1 MGGVVVVGS
10 INMDIV
16 VFCQRSPEGGETVMG
31 DRVGFFPGGKG
42 ANQAIAAARA
52 GAQTRLLGSVGSDLF
67 GRQLLDH
74 LQGNGVDVS
83 AVRTLADAV
92 TGTALITV
100 DTSGENRIVVVPGA
114 NLDVEAGD
122 VLPAREGRL
131 IALAQFETR
140 PEAIVAC
147 FTRVR
152 AQGGLTFLNP
162 SPYRPVPEAVAKV
175 TNGLIVNEHELASL
189 AGSEVIPEPAPV
201 IGLLRAQDFGYGTVV
216 VTLGARGCVVSS
228 GSGEPVHVP
237 GFQVEAKDTTG
248 AGDCFAGAF
257 ASRLALGLE
266 PLAAARFANA
276 AAAISVTR
284 EGAGGAAPTEE
295 EVRSFLAGQQ
305 Q

>member
-42 ANQAIAAARA
+42 ANQAIAAART

-67 GRQLLDH
+67 GSRLLEH
-74 LQGNGVDVS
+74 LRANGVDVS
-83 AVRTLADAV
+83 DVRTLADAA

-100 DTSGENRIVVVPGA
+100 EAAGENRIVVVPGA
-114 NLDVEAGD
+114 NLQVDVGD
-122 VLPAREGRL
+122 VAPSPAGAL
-131 IALAQFETR
+131 IALAQFETNL
-140 PEAIVAC
+140 ESVVAC

-152 AQGGLTFLNP
+152 ALGGITFLNP
-162 SPYRPVPEAVAKV
+162 SPYRAVPEAVAQV
-175 TNGLIVNEHELASL
+175 TSGMIVNEHELGAL
-189 AGSEVIPEPAPV
+189 TASEVRPDPASV
-201 IGLLRAQDFGYGTVV
+201 VDLLRRYSSGCRTLV
-216 VTLGARGCVVSS
+216 VTLGAQGCVVASE
-228 GSGEPVHVP
+228 GGEPVHVP
-237 GFQVEAKDTTG
+237 GFQVEVKDTTG

-266 PLAAARFANA
+266 PRTAAHFANA

-284 EGAGGAAPTEE
+284 EGAGGAAPTED
-295 EVRSFLAGQQ
+295 EVRSFLQGRQC
-305 Q
+305 